1 MAKLENLFQI
11 DFGRVWK
18 VLKQLNILLTQ
29 WLSNSAPSCLP
40 KRNENIM
47 LPKHLYE
54 NSSFTHTSPNLEL
67 NQLSI
72 NSKTIKQIVIGT
84 HNGYHSTTIRT
95 NFYSSNNVD
104 NEQKKS
110 YKSIHDVLFHIWNPV
125 TGNTNICWLK
135 GQQCLPLRGCL
146 APAGQDASWKYTPCS
161 SFFK

>member
-72 NSKTIKQIVIGT
+72 NSKTMKQIVIGT
-84 HNGYHSTTIRT
+84 HNGIPLNNNKNKLLFIQQCGWWAKEVLQKHTRCIIPYMK
-95 NFYSSNNVD
+95 SSNR
-104 NEQKKS
+104 Q
-110 YKSIHDVLFHIWNPV
+110 H
-125 TGNTNICWLK
+125 
-135 GQQCLPLRGCL
+135 
-146 APAGQDASWKYTPCS
+146 
-161 SFFK
+161 